1 MINTINIMEKLF
13 NTRSCNGEN
22 TTKKWTIK
30 ELKNFC
36 KLLQL
41 STQGNKEKICNR
53 ISEFFKI
60 KDPNLLFSDFV
71 EDNDLEYVK
80 NYTEQI
86 LIEQFDFSIQK
97 CISFGLLDML
107 KLLLQKQEY
116 TFTFRDITLAI
127 DNGFIEM
134 GLYIKQQL
142 FTSAKIEHID
152 NLVSELYKQY
162 NIKKPEEPYIA
173 YINLSKILKSHAEL
187 YNQMELFTTTF

>member
-1 MINTINIMEKLF
+1 MEKLF
-13 NTRSCNGEN
+13 NTKNCDGSF

-41 STQGNKEKICNR
+41 STRGNKEEICNR

-71 EDNDLEYVK
+71 EDNDLDYVQ
-80 NYTEQI
+80 NYTEHI
-86 LIEQFDFSIQK
+86 PIDQFNFSIQK

-134 GLYIKQQL
+134 GLYIKQKI
-142 FTSAKIEHID
+142 FTPQKID
-152 NLVSELYKQY
+152 NINKLVAELYTEY
-162 NIKKPEEPYIA
+162 NIKKPEDSYIS
-173 YINLSKILKSHAEL
+173 YINLSKILKAHAEL
-187 YNQMELFTTTF
+187 YNQMELFTTTFQKS